1 VAIYH
6 YQMKTVSRSA
16 GRSATAA
23 AAYRSGQAITD
34 ERTGQ
39 VFDYSKRSGVMLAEV
54 VMPDGQPAEREALWN
69 AAEAAEKR
77 CNSVVAREIVVAL
90 PHELRRDQQETLV
103 KDYAQGLS
111 ERTGW
116 AVDVAIHAPG
126 KEGDIRN
133 THAHLLCSTRRVDRD
148 ASGLP
153 VMGSK
158 TREWDQRATGSE
170 LIRTERSEWER
181 CVNQALEKAYRV
193 ERVDCRSHAEKG
205 TGMEPQIHLGVAVT
219 GMERKGIQTERG
231 NQHREI
237 AAHNAQVV
245 DLDKARAERE
255 AVQAWEQ
262 KLDAMRRMPF
272 EALQK
277 ERERYRPVSVEK
289 LIDADPLVKVEETH
303 RAATEA
309 QYHRWQ
315 EEAKD
320 RRYDLQR
327 NARSQSE
334 YQEAHPVRSWL
345 HAQGIRSDA
354 SLKGLEKQAEKL
366 VKERES
372 AESAA
377 AIYKESCKKAVEDV
391 ERYRK
396 LALSGAVRENSRQ
409 RERFLE
415 VERVYQPRQEQALAL
430 KREQEQQREKE
441 RQQERERGGGGRY
454 MGR

>member
-1 VAIYH
+1 
-6 YQMKTVSRSA
+6 MSRST

-23 AAYRSGQAITD
+23 AAYRSGQAIKD

-39 VFDYSKRSGVMLAEV
+39 VFDYSKRNGVLLAEV
-54 VMPDGQPAEREALWN
+54 VMPDGQPVERETLWN

-126 KEGDIRN
+126 REGDIRN
-133 THAHLLCSTRRVDRD
+133 THAHLLCSTRTVERD

-170 LIRTERSEWER
+170 LIRAERSQWER
-181 CVNQALEKAYRV
+181 CVNVSLEKAYRV

-205 TGMEPQIHLGVAVT
+205 TGLEPQIHLGVAVMS
-219 GMERKGIQTERG
+219 MERKGLETERG

-245 DLDKARAERE
+245 DLEKARAERE
-255 AVQAWEQ
+255 AVQAWGQ
-262 KLDAMRRMPF
+262 RLDAMRRMPF
-272 EALQK
+272 EQLQK
-277 ERERYRPVSVEK
+277 ERERYRPTSLEK
-289 LIDADPLVKVEETH
+289 LIDADPLVKVEEAH
-303 RAATEA
+303 QAEMEG
-309 QYHRWQ
+309 QYRRWQ
-315 EEAKD
+315 EETKD

-327 NARSQSE
+327 NSRSQSDYYE
-334 YQEAHPVRSWL
+334 VHPVRSWL

-354 SLKGLEKQAEKL
+354 SLKGLEKQAAEL
-366 VKERES
+366 IKERES
-372 AESAA
+372 AESMA
-377 AIYKESCKKAVEDV
+377 AIYKESSMKARDDV
-391 ERYRK
+391 GYYRK
-396 LALSGAVRENSRQ
+396 LAVDGAVRESRRQ
-409 RERFLE
+409 LERFME

-430 KREQEQQREKE
+430 KREQEQQREKD
-441 RQQERERGGGGRY
+441 RQQERERGGGGRGMS
-454 MGR
+454 MGW